1 MSSETIFSSKMSKLF
16 LVLAAVLLLVGSR
29 WEAEASD
36 VLAVCVR
43 NCAQCKKM
51 YGEYFEGKLCAEA
64 CLKFKGELVPEC
76 TDMASIAPFLNNL
89 V

>member
-1 MSSETIFSSKMSKLF
+1 MHSQALFSSKMIKLF
-16 LVLAAVLLLVGSR
+16 FVLATVLLLAGSQH
-29 WEAEASD
+29 EAEASD